1 MANTLRLIRNFCNLS
16 NVTFTASSEDSEF
29 PVENLRDQLRSKV
42 WRTTSVTSQSV
53 IVDLQTSESVDSI
66 CVLFRA
72 NQPIRLTGGAIIRI
86 EGNASSNFTSPLF
99 SQVMTLD
106 NNAGLISAFFSTP
119 ETHRYWRL
127 FIDDPGNP
135 YGGLEVSQLV
145 IGGSE
150 KFDGV
155 SRGFK
160 WQIVDPTITQRTRF
174 GQQYSDI
181 YPTRK
186 KFPFEI
192 PVETF
197 ANAERLMNFYEQVGK
212 SEAILVA
219 LDPEEIIYGEKDRF
233 LLWGNF
239 TSDFEAAD
247 IPSTFFTMPFAV
259 EEQL

>member
-1 MANTLRLIRNFCNLS
+1 MANTLRLVRNFCNQPDVL
-16 NVTFTASSEDSEF
+16 FTASSEDSEF

-53 IVDLQTSESVDSI
+53 VVDLLTSESIDSI
-66 CVLFRA
+66 GVFFRA
-72 NQPIRLTGGAIIRI
+72 NQPIRLTGGAVIRI
-86 EGNASSNFTSPLF
+86 EGNASSDFSSPLF

-106 NNAGLISAFFSTP
+106 ADSGVISAFFTTP
-119 ETHRYWRL
+119 ENHRYWRL

-135 YGGLEVSQLV
+135 FAGLEIAQLV

-160 WQIVDPTITQRTRF
+160 WGLIDGTRTQRTRF
-174 GQQYSDI
+174 GQQYSDL
-181 YPTRK
+181 YPPRK
-186 KFPFEI
+186 VFNFEM
-192 PVETF
+192 PVEAF
-197 ANAERLMNFYEQVGK
+197 SNFERLISFYEQVGK
-212 SEAILVA
+212 AEAIMVS
-219 LDPEEIIYGEKDRF
+219 LDPEELIYGEKDRF

-239 TSDFEAAD
+239 TTDFEAND
-247 IPSTFFTMPFAV
+247 IPSVFFTMPFIV